1 MQFGRDAGA
10 GRGGVDTPLFRETI
24 IDPSPRQMDNAS
36 IRSGCDADA
45 GQVDAHKSF
54 LPNKMN
60 MGSTSIILQN
70 RRIIESF
77 MVESVPVRGILILRS
92 FGVSEH
98 SFYPYYITKFSDL
111 CKIMVELR
119 EIGGNFMLMCGVH
132 AFAELL
138 LPVMIRGSMLFP
150 LAVADNVSLLRL
162 TSSAIIVE
170 IPKRVLRCC
179 SIQGRP

>member
-1 MQFGRDAGA
+1 MKDDPIIARELSGRNPLGKEKFVQFGRDAGA

-45 GQVDAHKSF
+45 GQVDAHESF

-60 MGSTSIILQN
+60 MGSTFIVLQN

-77 MVESVPVRGILILRS
+77 MVELVPVRGILILRS

-98 SFYPYYITKFSDL
+98 SFYSYYITKFSDL
-111 CKIMVELR
+111 CTIIVELR
-119 EIGGNFMLMCGVH
+119 EIGGSLMLGMGIS
-132 AFAELL
+132 
-138 LPVMIRGSMLFP
+138 PW
-150 LAVADNVSLLRL
+150 
-162 TSSAIIVE
+162 
-170 IPKRVLRCC
+170 
-179 SIQGRP
+179 

>member
-1 MQFGRDAGA
+1 
-10 GRGGVDTPLFRETI
+10 
-24 IDPSPRQMDNAS
+24 MDNAS

-60 MGSTSIILQN
+60 MGSTFIILQN

-77 MVESVPVRGILILRS
+77 VVELVPVRGILVLRS
-92 FGVSEH
+92 FGVIEH
-98 SFYPYYITKFSDL
+98 SFYSYYITKFSNL
-111 CKIMVELR
+111 RTIMVELR